1 MKITKVSIHKVD
13 LPLKE
18 GKYSWSVHSFAAF
31 DSTIVIIETDEGV
44 TGVGETCPLGPA
56 YLPAYAEG
64 ARTGLE
70 LIARGLLGFDP
81 LQIGKINERM
91 DQLLNGHPYVKSAID
106 MACWDILGK
115 ATEQPVY
122 NPNEGYTQ

>member
-1 MKITKVSIHKVD
+1 VKITKVSIHKVD